1 MEDAFSR
8 IGILG
13 AIPFRRVLPGRVLQF
28 IQPWSI
34 QQVVS
39 PQSVIYGCKIV
50 FFSQPIKPHCTSA
63 IPRPDRCILAVGI
76 STEDVPLTIQRPV
89 KIFWSTG
96 ILTGLVDGFPHPG
109 VPRRF
114 LGLGLLHHR
123 QAVLPAQLVGCRPE
137 LGILTAALFVFL
149 AVHIRYGIDNE
160 VVVQIIR
167 IHVGSDQH
175 LETLAPDL
183 AGQCHADLMAL
194 LRGDFPL
201 AEALVGVERHHA
213 VCFTKA
219 FLYSPHIFPCV
230 VHPAMDAGDKLGT
243 LVQLGL
249 GIVLC
254 VVQCLGKGIV
264 FGFVRVGG
272 IIKDAL

>member
-1 MEDAFSR
+1 MF
-8 IGILG
+8 
-13 AIPFRRVLPGRVLQF
+13 PF

-34 QQVVS
+34 QQVIS
-39 PQSVIYGCKIV
+39 AQSVIYGRKIV
-50 FFSQPIKPHCTSA
+50 FFSQPIKSHCASA
-63 IPRPDRCILAVGI
+63 IPRPNRCILSVGV
-76 STEDVPLTIQRPV
+76 TAENVPLPIQHPV
-89 KIFWSTG
+89 KVLGGAG
-96 ILTGLVDGFPHPG
+96 ILTGLVDGLPHPG

-114 LGLGLLHHR
+114 LGLGLLHYR
-123 QAVLPAQLVGCRPE
+123 QAVLPAQLVGCCPE
-137 LGILTAALFVFL
+137 LGILAAALLVFL

-160 VVVQIIR
+160 VVVQVIR
-167 IHVGSDQH
+167 IHVGGDQH

-194 LRGDFPL
+194 LRGNLSF

-219 FLYSPHIFPCV
+219 FLYSPHIFPRMIC
-230 VHPAMDAGDKLGT
+230 PAMDAGDELGA
-243 LVQLGL
+243 LIQLGL
-249 GIVLC
+249 GIILRIVES
-254 VVQCLGKGIV
+254 LGKGIV

>member
-1 MEDAFSR
+1 MPIQLPAEV
-8 IGILG
+8 LG
-13 AIPFRRVLPGRVLQF
+13 GA
-28 IQPWSI
+28 
-34 QQVVS
+34 
-39 PQSVIYGCKIV
+39 
-50 FFSQPIKPHCTSA
+50 
-63 IPRPDRCILAVGI
+63 
-76 STEDVPLTIQRPV
+76 
-89 KIFWSTG
+89 G
-96 ILTGLVDGFPHPG
+96 ILTGLVDSLPHPG

-137 LGILTAALFVFL
+137 LSVLAAALLIFL

-183 AGQCHADLMAL
+183 ASQCHADLMAL
-194 LRGDFPL
+194 LRGNLSL
-201 AEALVGVERHHA
+201 AEALVGMERHHA
-213 VCFTKA
+213 VRLAET
-219 FLYSPHIFPCV
+219 LLHGPHILPRMVC
-230 VHPAMDAGDKLGT
+230 PAMDAGDKLGA

-254 VVQCLGKGIV
+254 VVQCLGKGII
-264 FGFVRVGG
+264 FGLVRVGG